1 MGARVTP
8 ATSIDRTMQKCAVL
22 PLPDTELFF
31 GGERGRL
38 LMLNA
43 RNELAWWDIEDDG
56 SNTVHCAR
64 LRAGW
69 GEGVEAGVTLE
80 EAMEEVLRTEA

>member
-1 MGARVTP
+1 MCVAAVSRG
-8 ATSIDRTMQKCAVL
+8 SIDRTMQKCAVINL
-22 PLPDTELFF
+22 PGTELFF

-38 LMLNA
+38 ILLNA
-43 RNELAWWDIEDDG
+43 RNELAWWDVEEDG

-69 GEGVEAGVTLE
+69 GAGLAADATLE
-80 EAMEEVLRTEA
+80 EAVEEVLRE